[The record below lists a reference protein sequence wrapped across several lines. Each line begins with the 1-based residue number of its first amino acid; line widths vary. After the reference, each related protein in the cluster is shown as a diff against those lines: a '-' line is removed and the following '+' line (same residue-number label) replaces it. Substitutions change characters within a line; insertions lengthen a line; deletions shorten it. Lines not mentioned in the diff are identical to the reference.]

1 MKWRFLISTILL
13 FVIRFVEIVHF
24 ILLIVTMSVLQTIL
38 NNICLQE
45 ESEDIYRGL
54 DLGKC
59 DQDVHEKECNGV
71 VDIYVASK
79 LC

>member
-1 MKWRFLISTILL
+1 
-13 FVIRFVEIVHF
+13 
-24 ILLIVTMSVLQTIL
+24 MSVLQTIL

-45 ESEDIYRGL
+45 ESEDISRGL

-59 DQDVHEKECNGV
+59 DQDVHEKERNGV

>member
-1 MKWRFLISTILL
+1 
-13 FVIRFVEIVHF
+13 
-24 ILLIVTMSVLQTIL
+24 MSVLQTIL

-45 ESEDIYRGL
+45 ESEDISRGL

-59 DQDVHEKECNGV
+59 DQDVQYVHEKECNGV

-79 LC
+79 LWQPMSPQYQLLPAWQWRVWR

>member
-1 MKWRFLISTILL
+1 MRLYILFSAL
-13 FVIRFVEIVHF
+13 DSHH
-24 ILLIVTMSVLQTIL
+24 TMSVLQTIL

-45 ESEDIYRGL
+45 ESEDISRGL

-59 DQDVHEKECNGV
+59 DQDVHEKERNGV